1 MGQLHHQSPGEPPWK
16 GRETHS
22 TPNLHSQAVPSTA
35 LSSSPAGLRITLHY
49 ETWRVCEYTELSN
62 NTKLPYKA
70 LEHLSSKQLIQI
82 LFFDIKILIAFDAIL
97 TQCHPGKSWQLAK
110 ITRLSSCLNENI
122 LQSEKLFIE
131 GFFTTLVYCNVIS
144 FPTH

>member
-1 MGQLHHQSPGEPPWK
+1 M
-16 GRETHS
+16 
-22 TPNLHSQAVPSTA
+22 
-35 LSSSPAGLRITLHY
+35 
-49 ETWRVCEYTELSN
+49 CEYTELSN

-70 LEHLSSKQLIQI
+70 PEHLSSEWLVQI
-82 LFFDIKILIAFDAIL
+82 LFFDIKILIAFDVAIL

>member
-1 MGQLHHQSPGEPPWK
+1 MLLNIDRFVNIQNSATTQ
-16 GRETHS
+16 
-22 TPNLHSQAVPSTA
+22 NF
-35 LSSSPAGLRITLHY
+35 
-49 ETWRVCEYTELSN
+49 
-62 NTKLPYKA
+62 PYKA
-70 LEHLSSKQLIQI
+70 FENLVLKGLIQY
-82 LFFDIKILIAFDAIL
+82 FFFYIKILIAFDRAIV
-97 TQCHPGKSWQLAK
+97 TQHHPRKSWHLAK

>member
-1 MGQLHHQSPGEPPWK
+1 MNIENSA
-16 GRETHS
+16 T
-22 TPNLHSQAVPSTA
+22 TPNFP
-35 LSSSPAGLRITLHY
+35 
-49 ETWRVCEYTELSN
+49 
-62 NTKLPYKA
+62 TKL
-70 LEHLSSKQLIQI
+70 LNTSKQLIQI
-82 LFFDIKILIAFDAIL
+82 LFFDIKILIAFDGAIL

>member
-1 MGQLHHQSPGEPPWK
+1 M
-16 GRETHS
+16 
-22 TPNLHSQAVPSTA
+22 
-35 LSSSPAGLRITLHY
+35 
-49 ETWRVCEYTELSN
+49 CEHTELSN
-62 NTKLPYKA
+62 NTKLPHKA
-70 LEHLSSKQLIQI
+70 LEHLSSKQLIRI
-82 LFFDIKILIAFDAIL
+82 LFFDIKILIAFDGAIL